1 MAEPIR
7 IVIIDDSGPF
17 RAGLRALIGAS
28 SELDLAGEAQDGASA
43 VDLVAARQPDVV
55 LMDLNMPHLNGIE
68 ATRRLLQS
76 APHVGVLVVTMFE
89 DDDSVLAAMQAGA
102 RGYLLKGASRSE
114 IVRAIRT
121 VAEGGAVFGPAIAR
135 RMQAL
140 FDRSSA
146 PNTSAETFPELSPRE
161 REVLDLIANH
171 LTNPEIADR
180 LSLTEKTVRNYVS
193 GIFAKLGVS
202 DRSRAIRMARDA
214 GFGRNGP

>member
-1 MAEPIR
+1 MTDPIR

-17 RAGLRALIGAS
+17 RAGLRALIGAT
-28 SELDLAGEAQDGASA
+28 SELELAGEAEDGAA
-43 VDLVAARQPDVV
+43 AIELVAARQPDVV
-55 LMDLNMPHLNGIE
+55 LMDLNMPNLNGIE

-102 RGYLLKGASRSE
+102 RGYLLKGASRGE

-135 RMQAL
+135 RMQVL
-140 FDRSSA
+140 FDRSNEQPGTA
-146 PNTSAETFPELSPRE
+146 NAFPELSPRE

-193 GIFAKLGVS
+193 GIFAKLGVN
-202 DRSRAIRMARDA
+202 DRSRAIRLAREA
-214 GFGRNGP
+214 GFGRTNP